1 MKCADDLLNELAD
14 ICGAMYLSDLRNEPF
29 CGIAEQ
35 ILRSSIVDL
44 SEYRTEDINEVKKY
58 ISCKEKK
65 NRRGGLI
72 KCQITG

>member
-14 ICGAMYLSDLRNEPF
+14 ICGAMYISDLRNEPF

-44 SEYRTEDINEVKKY
+44 SEYRAEDINEVKKY
-58 ISCKEKK
+58 
-65 NRRGGLI
+65 LM
-72 KCQITG
+72 

>member
-14 ICGAMYLSDLRNEPF
+14 IYGAMYISDLRREPF
-29 CGIAEQ
+29 CSIAEQ

-44 SEYRTEDINEVKKY
+44 SEYREEDINEVKKY
-58 ISCKEKK
+58 ISCKEKN

>member
-1 MKCADDLLNELAD
+1 MKCADDLLNELAN
-14 ICGAMYLSDLRNEPF
+14 ICGAMYISDLINEPF

-44 SEYRTEDINEVKKY
+44 SEYRAEDINEVKKY

-65 NRRGGLI
+65 NRRGGSI
-72 KCQITG
+72 KCRIIG

>member
-1 MKCADDLLNELAD
+1 MKRADDLLNELAD
-14 ICGAMYLSDLRNEPF
+14 ICGATYISDLRNEPF

-44 SEYRTEDINEVKKY
+44 SEYRAEDINEVKKY

-65 NRRGGLI
+65 NRRGGSI
-72 KCQITG
+72 KCRIIG

>member
-14 ICGAMYLSDLRNEPF
+14 ICGAMYISDLRNEPF

-44 SEYRTEDINEVKKY
+44 SEYRTEDIDEVTKY

-65 NRRGGLI
+65 NRRGGFI

>member
-14 ICGAMYLSDLRNEPF
+14 ICGAMYISDLRNEPF
-29 CGIAEQ
+29 CSIAEQ
-35 ILRSSIVDL
+35 ILRISIVDL
-44 SEYRTEDINEVKKY
+44 SEYRAEDINEVKKY
-58 ISCKEKK
+58 ISCRKKK

>member
-14 ICGAMYLSDLRNEPF
+14 ICGAMYISDLRNEPF
-29 CGIAEQ
+29 CSIAEQ

-44 SEYRTEDINEVKKY
+44 SKYREEDINEVKKY
-58 ISCKEKK
+58 ISCKEKN

>member
-14 ICGAMYLSDLRNEPF
+14 ICGAMYISDLRNEPF
-29 CGIAEQ
+29 FSIAEQ

-44 SEYRTEDINEVKKY
+44 SEYRAEDINEVKKY

-72 KCQITG
+72 KCRITG

>member
-14 ICGAMYLSDLRNEPF
+14 VCGAMYISDLRNEPF
-29 CGIAEQ
+29 CSIAEQ

-72 KCQITG
+72 KCRITG

>member
-14 ICGAMYLSDLRNEPF
+14 ICGTMYISDLRNEPF
-29 CGIAEQ
+29 CSIAEQ
-35 ILRSSIVDL
+35 ILRSNIVDL
-44 SEYRTEDINEVKKY
+44 SGYRAEDINEVTKY
-58 ISCKEKK
+58 VSCKEKN

>member
-1 MKCADDLLNELAD
+1 MKCADDILNELAD
-14 ICGAMYLSDLRNEPF
+14 ICGAMYISDLRNEPF
-29 CGIAEQ
+29 CSIAEQ

-58 ISCKEKK
+58 ISCRKKK

>member
-14 ICGAMYLSDLRNEPF
+14 ICGAMYISDLRNEPF
-29 CGIAEQ
+29 CSIAEQ

-44 SEYRTEDINEVKKY
+44 SEYRVEDINEVKKY
-58 ISCKEKK
+58 ISCRKKK

>member
-14 ICGAMYLSDLRNEPF
+14 ICGAMYISDLRSEPF
-29 CGIAEQ
+29 GGIAEQ
-35 ILRSSIVDL
+35 ILRRSIVDL
-44 SEYRTEDINEVKKY
+44 SEYRAEDINEVTKY

-72 KCQITG
+72 KCRITG

>member
-14 ICGAMYLSDLRNEPF
+14 ICGAMYISDLRNESF
-29 CGIAEQ
+29 CSIAEQ

-44 SEYRTEDINEVKKY
+44 SEYRAEDINEVKKY
-58 ISCKEKK
+58 ISCRKKK

>member
-14 ICGAMYLSDLRNEPF
+14 ICGAMYISDLRSEPF
-29 CGIAEQ
+29 CSIAEQ

-44 SEYRTEDINEVKKY
+44 SEYRTEDINEVKNY
-58 ISCKEKK
+58 ILCKEKK

-72 KCQITG
+72 KCRITG

>member
-1 MKCADDLLNELAD
+1 MKCADDILNELAD
-14 ICGAMYLSDLRNEPF
+14 ICGAMYISDLRNEPF
-29 CGIAEQ
+29 CSIAEQ

-65 NRRGGLI
+65 IR
-72 KCQITG
+72 

>member
-14 ICGAMYLSDLRNEPF
+14 ICGAMYISDLRNEPL

-44 SEYRTEDINEVKKY
+44 SEYRTEDIDEVTKY

-72 KCQITG
+72 KCRITG

>member
-1 MKCADDLLNELAD
+1 MKCADDLLNELAN
-14 ICGAMYLSDLRNEPF
+14 ICGAMYISDLRNEPF

-44 SEYRTEDINEVKKY
+44 SEYRAEDINEVKKY

-65 NRRGGLI
+65 NRRGGSI
-72 KCQITG
+72 KCRIIG

>member
-14 ICGAMYLSDLRNEPF
+14 ICGAMYISDLGSEPF

-44 SEYRTEDINEVKKY
+44 SEYRAEDINEVTKY
-58 ISCKEKK
+58 ISCKGKK

>member
-14 ICGAMYLSDLRNEPF
+14 ICGAMYISDLRNEPF
-29 CGIAEQ
+29 CSIAEQ

-44 SEYRTEDINEVKKY
+44 SEYRAEDINEVKKY
-58 ISCKEKK
+58 ISCKENN
-65 NRRGGLI
+65 NRRGELI

>member
-14 ICGAMYLSDLRNEPF
+14 ICGAMYISDLRNEPF
-29 CGIAEQ
+29 CSIAEQ
-35 ILRSSIVDL
+35 ILRSNIVDL
-44 SEYRTEDINEVKKY
+44 SGYRAEDINEVTKY
-58 ISCKEKK
+58 VSCKEKN

>member
-14 ICGAMYLSDLRNEPF
+14 ICGAMYISDLRSEPF

-44 SEYRTEDINEVKKY
+44 SKYCEEDINEVTKY

>member
-1 MKCADDLLNELAD
+1 MRRADDLLNELAD
-14 ICGAMYLSDLRNEPF
+14 ICGAMYISDLRNEPF

-44 SEYRTEDINEVKKY
+44 SEYRAEDINEVKKY
-58 ISCKEKK
+58 FSCKEKK

>member
-14 ICGAMYLSDLRNEPF
+14 ICGAMYISDLRNEPF
-29 CGIAEQ
+29 YSIAEQ

-44 SEYRTEDINEVKKY
+44 SEYRAEDINEVKKY

-72 KCQITG
+72 KCRITG

>member
-1 MKCADDLLNELAD
+1 MKCADDILNELAD
-14 ICGAMYLSDLRNEPF
+14 ICGAMYISDLRNEPF
-29 CGIAEQ
+29 CSIAEQ

-58 ISCKEKK
+58 ISCKENN

-72 KCQITG
+72 KCRITV

>member
-1 MKCADDLLNELAD
+1 MKCADDILNELAD
-14 ICGAMYLSDLRNEPF
+14 ICGAMYISDLRNEPF
-29 CGIAEQ
+29 CSIAEQ

-44 SEYRTEDINEVKKY
+44 SEYRAEDINEVKKY
-58 ISCKEKK
+58 ISCRKKK

>member
-14 ICGAMYLSDLRNEPF
+14 ICGAMYISDLRREPF
-29 CGIAEQ
+29 CSIAEQ

-44 SEYRTEDINEVKKY
+44 SKYREEDINEVKKY

-72 KCQITG
+72 KCRITG